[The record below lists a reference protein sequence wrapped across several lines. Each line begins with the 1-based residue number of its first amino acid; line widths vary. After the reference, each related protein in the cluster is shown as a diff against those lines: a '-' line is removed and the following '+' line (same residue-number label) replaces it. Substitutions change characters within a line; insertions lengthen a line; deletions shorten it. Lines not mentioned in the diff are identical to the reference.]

1 MATDDSKILVKFD
14 RGELKLYAR
23 EALMLRQVPT
33 HPLHIRPQSLML
45 FVLVLHSPLC
55 LVRMLKSPSRVY
67 LDDDHCREYV
77 EPVLDTLEA
86 SLSPRMDMLPS
97 AGLSTNDLQ
106 RISDTAYD
114 YGVLK
119 YWQTCVRATLYATRP
134 RLPLHR
140 ELQIGLAIED
150 PTIIV
155 QATWE
160 VSSDVLFRMKTSEI
174 EIIGLKSWNRLREV
188 VEDLG
193 LDSYTTAV
201 GPKLQEWID
210 KGKEA
215 KLDSGK
221 GVLETL
227 FKDGSSTR
235 RHTHYSRY

>member
-14 RGELKLYAR
+14 DGELKHYAR
-23 EALMLRQVPT
+23 ETLML
-33 HPLHIRPQSLML
+33 
-45 FVLVLHSPLC
+45 SPRC
-55 LVRMLKSPSRVY
+55 LVRMLKSPSKVY
-67 LDDDHCREYV
+67 LDDNHCREYL

-97 AGLSTNDLQ
+97 AGLSTEELK
-106 RISDTAYD
+106 RISNAAQD

-119 YWQTCVRATLYATRP
+119 YWQTCVRAALYATRP

-160 VSSDVLFRMKTSEI
+160 VSSDDLFRMKSSEI
-174 EIIGLKSWNRLREV
+174 ETIGLEIWNRLREV
-188 VEDLG
+188 VEGLG

-215 KLDSGK
+215 NLDSGK
-221 GVLETL
+221 SVLETL

-235 RHTHYSRY
+235 RHNSYSRY